1 MAMNARNPLYRRLL
15 PLLLPLLFRS
25 LKIKVASQPESAP
38 TPRNAVLFAFWHG
51 KMITGWLLARQLF
64 ADRPVHAVASLSED
78 GALLSGTLDRLGF
91 SLIRGSS
98 SRESAK
104 VRDAIAGTLERGE
117 VVAMTPDG
125 PRGPLHSFKYGS
137 LRLASETRSPFIFA
151 SIRYERAWRLKSW
164 DRFEI
169 PRPFSRVWVSLH
181 HIEVPEFSG
190 EEELRRYSRQLS
202 ERFADE

>member
-1 MAMNARNPLYRRLL
+1 MNARNPLYSRLL

-25 LKIKVASQPESAP
+25 LKITVASQPEAAP
-38 TPRNAVLFAFWHG
+38 MPTGAALFAFWHG
-51 KMITGWLLARQLF
+51 KMITGWLLARKLF
-64 ADRPVHAVASLSED
+64 AGRPVNAVVSLSED
-78 GALLSGTLDRLGF
+78 GTLLSGTLDRLGF

-125 PRGPLHSFKYGS
+125 PRGPHHSFKYGS
-137 LRLASETRSPFIFA
+137 IRLASETRTPFVFA
-151 SIRYERAWRLKSW
+151 SIRYERAWRLGSW

-169 PRPFSRVWVSLH
+169 PRPFSRVGVTLH
-181 HIEVPEFSG
+181 HIELPEFSG
-190 EEELRRYSRQLS
+190 EEELRRYSGQLS
-202 ERFADE
+202 ELFANE